1 MARGVTA
8 ACRHPAAGV
17 AAAGVLFSVMTAGV
31 RAGPPPRVD
40 ALPTVARPG
49 PEVPYSIAPRAHVS
63 RRVPEEVRT
72 RLASAFD
79 EAERRIQARPECEAL
94 FHPLDLPA
102 LTALDFSIYY
112 PASPLEEATVCRHA
126 VAFSRVLGGPIHL
139 CRRFAVLND
148 EQAARAVLHEALHRA
163 GLGECFTDPNG
174 LLPMQVQDMVR
185 EACNDPAAG
194 PHRDLHRVA
203 VEPVPVHRP

>member
-1 MARGVTA
+1 MARGVA
-8 ACRHPAAGV
+8 AVCRDPAAGV
-17 AAAGVLFSVMTAGV
+17 AAAAALLSLMTFGVWAETPRQEEAVAATA
-31 RAGPPPRVD
+31 RSGPQ
-40 ALPTVARPG
+40 
-49 PEVPYSIAPRAHVS
+49 VPYSLAPRADVS
-63 RRVPEEVRT
+63 KRVPDVVRA

-79 EAERRIQARPECEAL
+79 EAERRVLARPECAAL

-102 LTALDFSIYY
+102 LTALDFSLYY
-112 PASPLEEATVCRHA
+112 PANPYEEATVCRHV

-174 LLPMQVQDMVR
+174 LLPMEVQDMVVA
-185 EACNDPAAG
+185 ACGASAAG
-194 PHRDLHRVA
+194 PHPDLRRA
-203 VEPVPVHRP
+203 AIEPPSVHQP